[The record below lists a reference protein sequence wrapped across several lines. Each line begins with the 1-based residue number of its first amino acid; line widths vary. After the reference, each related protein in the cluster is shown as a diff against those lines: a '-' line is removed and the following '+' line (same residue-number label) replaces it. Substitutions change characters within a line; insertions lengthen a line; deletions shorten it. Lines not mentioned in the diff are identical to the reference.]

1 MNKNPFINTF
11 ISWFRQEAPSS
22 IRLFDV
28 DTLFLAIVTCFWY
41 LTAYL
46 LHPATPSNAPDGP
59 LGWLASA
66 DQKLYYKTTVDLANG
81 HLLPSVY
88 WFGYPL
94 LGAAFYWL
102 LPRQPWLIPDL
113 VLVLFMVGAFF
124 ASARLFM
131 TRLEAWALVLIAIY
145 ADSILRDMS
154 LVIPWNTMPEYAAFY
169 ICTYLLILTR
179 ATLPKCGI
187 CALFCGLAAYSR
199 PTEAEFLGILYLSA
213 LFDFKD
219 WTKRAW
225 AAALLASTY
234 AIAFGLT
241 LASNLYFYHELSSP
255 YIQGLSTRFNIS
267 NFPLKVYQFLLDGNI
282 LTEEGSVH
290 PHSHQILELYWP
302 FIFIV
307 PGSLFL
313 WRIYRWKA
321 VGLFGA
327 IIGIFIYYILY
338 NDDTNIPQF
347 WTFCNPHY
355 IWFVLPWLSLITYL
369 SFRCAPWV
377 LTRKAYVAALLFPL
391 LLIGIMGYKPV
402 TVASSSSGQGTGLT
416 LSATYAART
425 STIRF
430 TAPRRIDAEDIR
442 ITFKKTPSFHGTL
455 SGTVE
460 HFDVTING
468 HPQLIGFDYY
478 PSQSGSHFNLC
489 FLVHGLHL
497 ETKDEVVV
505 RLMDTDEPL
514 VDEATIIGV
523 TYAPLSAIAHFVQ
536 DDLLTAESR

>member
-1 MNKNPFINTF
+1 MRTF
-11 ISWFRQEAPSS
+11 LSWLRKEEPSKV
-22 IRLFDV
+22 RLFDN

-59 LGWLASA
+59 LGWLAFA

-102 LPRQPWLIPDL
+102 MPRHPWLIPNL
-113 VLVLFMVGAFF
+113 ALVLFMVGAFF
-124 ASARLFM
+124 ASARLFV
-131 TRLEAWALVLIAIY
+131 TRLEAWILVVVAIY

-169 ICTYLLILTR
+169 VCTYLLLLTR
-179 ATLPKCGI
+179 ATLPKCGV

-199 PTEAEFLGILYLSA
+199 PTEIEFLGILYLCA
-213 LFDFKD
+213 LFDFPS
-219 WTKRAW
+219 WTRRAW
-225 AAALLASTY
+225 AVGFLALTCGAAL
-234 AIAFGLT
+234 GLT

-255 YIQGLSTRFNIS
+255 YIQGLGTRFNTS
-267 NFPLKVYQFLLDGNI
+267 NFPFKVYQFFIDGDI
-282 LTEEGSVH
+282 LTEQGSVR
-290 PHSHQILELYWP
+290 PRSYQILELYWP
-302 FIFIV
+302 FVFILPGIF
-307 PGSLFL
+307 FL
-313 WRIYRWKA
+313 WKKYRWK
-321 VGLFGA
+321 VLGLFLA

-338 NDDTNIPQF
+338 NDDTNMPQF

-355 IWFVLPWLSLITYL
+355 IWFVIPWLSFITYL

-377 LTRKAYVAALLFPL
+377 LARRTYWMMLFLPL
-391 LLIGIMGYKPV
+391 LLICIIGYRPV
-402 TVASSSSGQGTGLT
+402 TLASSSNESEARLQLET
-416 LSATYAART
+416 TYAART
-425 STIRF
+425 CTIQF
-430 TAPRRIDAEDIR
+430 VAPHPLDAEDIR
-442 ITFKKTPSFHGTL
+442 IFFKTMPSFHGTL

-460 HFDVTING
+460 HFTVTIDG

-489 FLVHGLHL
+489 FLTHGLHL
-497 ETKDEVVV
+497 QSNDKLVI
-505 RLMDTDEPL
+505 RLMDTDEP
-514 VDEATIIGV
+514 VIEQASIIGV
-523 TYAPLSAIAHFVQ
+523 AYSPFSAIVHFVRN
-536 DDLLTAESR
+536 DL